1 MGRLT
6 IDLIG
11 NTSQTSSISK
21 KDFDDLRRK
30 ITEDKKSGWINFN
43 NASVRIKYITCFSY
57 SEE

>member
-1 MGRLT
+1 MGRLS
-6 IDLIG
+6 IYLIG
-11 NTSQTSSISK
+11 NTTWESSISK
-21 KDFDDLRRK
+21 KDFDNLRRK